1 MKRPLAISAGC
12 AAAACAGTLAYAVRG
27 RSSQLLGPSVYR
39 GPRDRRALAL
49 TFDDGPSESTPALLQ
64 ILQDYGVPST
74 FFQCGVN
81 VRRLPEVARQVVSLG
96 HELGNHSE
104 THQPLY
110 FRPAHVILKEFRDAQ
125 QTLVN
130 VTGCRPMLLRAP
142 YGARWFG
149 FSAMQRELQLRGV
162 MWTVIGRDWRLN
174 ARQISA
180 RVLSSVTN
188 GSIVCLHDGRELEQ
202 GPDVRSTLEAVRR
215 VIPELL
221 QRGFEFRT
229 VSRLVA

>member
-81 VRRLPEVARQVVSLG
+81 VRRLPEVARQVVLWPRTGKSQR
-96 HELGNHSE
+96 NASATVFPSSPRDSE
-104 THQPLY
+104 
-110 FRPAHVILKEFRDAQ
+110 RVRDAQ

-202 GPDVRSTLEAVRR
+202 GPDVRSTLEAV
-215 VIPELL
+215 E
-221 QRGFEFRT
+221 G
-229 VSRLVA
+229 